1 MGSRR
6 LNGKLNIISD
16 NLIKFRKRKGFSQE
30 VLCKKL
36 ELIGL
41 NMIPNDIYKIENNLR
56 TVKDY
61 ELNGFA
67 KVLDVEIKDFYINT
81 DKYYMW

>member
-6 LNGKLNIISD
+6 LNGKLNIISE
-16 NLIKFRKRKGFSQE
+16 NLIKYRKRQGISQE

-36 ELIGL
+36 ELLGL
-41 NMIPNDIYKIENNLR
+41 TMIPNDIYKIENNLR

-61 ELNGFA
+61 ELNAFA
-67 KVLDVEIKDFYINT
+67 KVLKVDINDFYKGT
-81 DKYYMW
+81 DKYYM

>member
-81 DKYYMW
+81 DKYYM

>member
-16 NLIKFRKRKGFSQE
+16 NLIRFRKRKGFSQE